1 MLPLILGLDG
11 PTLTTAD
18 RERIARHQPAGFILF
33 TRNIESAA
41 QTRALTDQLRE
52 LTEGELPLIGIDNEG
67 GRVWR
72 TSGLGPVPPDA
83 STFGTKGDFK
93 QSAWF
98 GALAGRHLEMLG
110 VNLNFAPD
118 LDIDHEPEEANALR
132 GRCWGRESQAII
144 DHAGQFSRWL
154 RKNGVLSC
162 GKHFPAGGRAQV
174 DPHHDLPIV
183 DASLEELLATDLI
196 PYTALEPELDTIMIA
211 HIRYPQI
218 DPEFPSSLSRRI
230 ITDLL
235 RNQLG
240 YNGLILTDDLD
251 MGAITKGYGRG
262 KDFELAW
269 RAGNDLPLLCHELTT
284 IDTAA
289 EAYQRVPHEIR
300 QDIEIRLEKKRKKLK
315 PPPILSEEKF
325 AKDLADLSKLT
336 HDLTGQN
343 SFVTT
348 SPAQSPI
355 EDY

>member
-1 MLPLILGLDG
+1 MLPLILGLEG
-11 PTLTTAD
+11 PTLTDAD
-18 RERIARHQPAGFILF
+18 RARIAQWQPAGYILF
-33 TRNIESAA
+33 TRNIVDAA
-41 QTRALTDQLRE
+41 QTRALTDELRD
-52 LTEGELPLIGIDNEG
+52 LTDHTPLIGIDNEG

-72 TSGLGPVPPDA
+72 TSGLGPTPPDA

-118 LDIDHEPEEANALR
+118 LDIDHHSEDANALR
-132 GRCWGRESQAII
+132 GRCWGHDSQHII
-144 DHAGQFSRWL
+144 DHAGNFNRWL

-162 GKHFPAGGRAQV
+162 GKHFPAGGRARV

-183 DASLEELLATDLI
+183 DATLDELLATDLI

-218 DPEFPSSLSRRI
+218 DDEYPSSLSRRI

-240 YNGLILTDDLD
+240 YKGLILTDDLD
-251 MGAITKGYGRG
+251 MGAITNGYGRG
-262 KDFELAW
+262 PDFELAW
-269 RAGNDLPLLCHELTT
+269 RAGNDLPLLCHALDT
-284 IDTAA
+284 IDLAA
-289 EAYQRVPHEIR
+289 EAHGRLPHEIR
-300 QDIEIRLEKKRKKLK
+300 EDIEIRLEKRLKKLPT
-315 PPPILSEEKF
+315 PPAFSEKKF
-325 AKDLADLSKLT
+325 NKDLADLSKLT
-336 HDLTGQN
+336 HDLTGKY
-343 SFVTT
+343 SFTT
-348 SPAQSPI
+348 DTATQSPV

>member
-11 PTLTTAD
+11 PTLTQAD
-18 RERIARHQPAGFILF
+18 RDRIARHQPTGYILF
-33 TRNIESAA
+33 TRNIVDSA
-41 QTRALTDQLRE
+41 QTRALTDELRNLSE
-52 LTEGELPLIGIDNEG
+52 HTPLIGIDNEG

-72 TSGLGPVPPDA
+72 TSGLGPTPPDA
-83 STFGTKGDFK
+83 ATFGGKGDFK
-93 QSAWF
+93 NSAWF

-118 LDIDHEPEEANALR
+118 LDIDHEPQEANALR
-132 GRCWGRESQAII
+132 GRCWGRDSQAII
-144 DHAGQFSRWL
+144 DHAGNFNRWL

-162 GKHFPAGGRAQV
+162 GKHFPAGGRARV

-183 DASLEELLATDLI
+183 DATLEELLATDLI

-240 YNGLILTDDLD
+240 YRGLILTDDLD

-262 KDFELAW
+262 RDCELAW
-269 RAGNDLPLLCHELTT
+269 LAGNDLPLLCHELDT
-284 IDTAA
+284 IDLAA
-289 EAYQRVPHEIR
+289 QAYQRLPHEIR
-300 QDIEIRLEKKRKKLK
+300 EDIEIRLEKRLKKL
-315 PPPILSEEKF
+315 PPPPTFSQEKF
-325 AKDLADLSKLT
+325 TKDLAELSKLT
-336 HDLTGQN
+336 HDLTGKS
-343 SFVTT
+343 SFTT
-348 SPAQSPI
+348 NTTTQSPV

>member
-1 MLPLILGLDG
+1 MLPLILGLEG
-11 PTLTTAD
+11 PSLSNAD
-18 RERIARHQPAGFILF
+18 RERITGHQPAGYILF
-33 TRNIESAA
+33 TRNIVSAE
-41 QTRALTDQLRE
+41 QTRALTDELRD
-52 LTEGELPLIGIDNEG
+52 LSDHHPLIGIDNEG

-72 TSGLGPVPPDA
+72 TSGLGPTPPDA
-83 STFGTKGDFK
+83 ATFSTKGDFK

-98 GALAGRHLEMLG
+98 GALVGRHLEMLG

-118 LDIDHEPEEANALR
+118 IDIDHEPEEANALR
-132 GRCWGRESQAII
+132 GRCWGRESQGII
-144 DHAGQFSRWL
+144 DHAGNFTRWL

-183 DASLEELLATDLI
+183 DATLEELLATDLI
-196 PYTALEPELDTIMIA
+196 PYTALEKELDTIMIA
-211 HIRYPQI
+211 HIRYPKI

-240 YNGLILTDDLD
+240 YKGLILTDDLD

-269 RAGNDLPLLCHELTT
+269 LAGNDLPLLCHELTSVD
-284 IDTAA
+284 IAA
-289 EAYQRVPHEIR
+289 AVHQELPHHIR
-300 QDIEIRLEKKRKKLK
+300 DDIEQRLEKKLKKLPC
-315 PPPILSEEKF
+315 PPAFSLAKF
-325 AKDLADLSKLT
+325 EKDLADLSKLT
-336 HDLTGQN
+336 QELTGQN
-343 SFVTT
+343 SFTT
-348 SPAQSPI
+348 ESPTQSPV

>member
-1 MLPLILGLDG
+1 MLPLILGLEG
-11 PTLTTAD
+11 PTLTDAD
-18 RERIARHQPAGFILF
+18 RERIARYQPTGYILF
-33 TRNIESAA
+33 TRNIVSAH
-41 QTRALTDQLRE
+41 QTRELTDKLRE
-52 LTEGELPLIGIDNEG
+52 LSDQPPLIGIDNEG

-72 TSGLGPVPPDA
+72 TSGLGPTPPDA

-144 DHAGQFSRWL
+144 DHAGNFTRWL

-162 GKHFPAGGRAQV
+162 GKHFPAGGRARV

-183 DASLEELLATDLI
+183 DSTIEELLASDLI
-196 PYTALEPELDTIMIA
+196 PYTALEKELDTIMIA
-211 HIRYPQI
+211 HIRYPNI
-218 DPEFPSSLSRRI
+218 DPELPSSLSPRI

-240 YNGLILTDDLD
+240 YQGLILTDDLD
-251 MGAITKGYGRG
+251 MGAITKSYGRG

-269 RAGNDLPLLCHELTT
+269 LAGNDLPLLCHELAT
-284 IDTAA
+284 IDRAA
-289 EAYQRVPHEIR
+289 EAYEQLPNHIR
-300 QDIEIRLEKKRKKLK
+300 QDIEIRLEKKLKKLK
-315 PPPILSEEKF
+315 TPPAFSQEKF
-325 AKDLADLSKLT
+325 EKDLSDLSKLT
-336 HDLTGQN
+336 HDLTGQE
-343 SFVTT
+343 SFTT
-348 SPAQSPI
+348 ETATQSPV